1 MTYKHKHLRP
11 KDSRSVQTALTNRPF
26 CYLCIM
32 KRCFGLLL
40 FALLAAGCAKQG
52 IPVGTDTG
60 YIVDNIGDNVIN
72 GFLFDRNGYVWMVPS
87 SGRYLFKTDGS
98 IFIRYESDPDTPGS
112 LSASKVNDMTVDAQN
127 RVWVATQKGVDLYDQ
142 ARGCF
147 DHIPVEDN
155 NNYVIDIAHGGESR
169 IAIVTRRGLLEL
181 NGESGRF
188 VRKIQIPQLTS
199 SEPYL
204 DFDSAGNLWLR
215 LDNSLTCYDEN
226 YNLLFKKDYT
236 RLAGR
241 PVFDGSKYV
250 WVNDGERLRTI
261 NIHSFKESDASDLF
275 PELAGIRPGTLLKVR
290 DGLLVV
296 NSTAGPFLVD
306 LSRDTAT
313 NLAHAE
319 GQEKTILEYAQAGCR
334 ALQLGPNGNLWIAE
348 REGGFKHH
356 IFNLKQEPSDKAYL
370 DFLVSGD
377 VQATTQDKHFIWLV
391 SDGRIAA
398 FDKESEQITSV
409 QDLRSLTDMNVA
421 TLSAGADGHLLLCGH
436 ARAAR
441 PLELFTTGPDGS
453 LTFEKRFKLP
463 YVGIGTIGSDGHIYA
478 VGTGTVIM
486 QVETDGKIR
495 EITNL
500 FNDYACYA
508 TLLKTLSDGTV
519 LICFTDHAPVIFH
532 PEDETVK
539 MLDTEGL
546 DQVYFSSF
554 AEDALGRVWIGST
567 DKGLFLYDKSDGSFE
582 KVDNYPETTV
592 NSLAADRDGNV
603 FAIGNYSAVYRFGGD
618 PEGGGRPVWADYSDF
633 PKARRLYPLPD
644 GTVTLVGQGQ
654 YEWFNEERVNAPQAT
669 DLTTHIYL
677 TSGKRILCSLCE
689 DDYPDNR
696 VSLRLDRN
704 TEDLNL
710 FLGVMDRANPFSRHA
725 FFYDINHF
733 RTGLRESFDK
743 PQIPLYGV
751 SRPFNTVRF
760 QVTDKDMA
768 ASSDPFTIRVWMN
781 LLPMEIIGSILLVLL
796 VSTAL
801 IFWLLSRKKKQE
813 AEEEKIKREMT
824 EKLNMENI
832 DFFANIS
839 HEFRT
844 PLTLIHG
851 AASSLETEDTRAL
864 GIIRR
869 NTERMMRLVSQML
882 DFNKLDHG
890 ILKLHVKEEPVM
902 DIIRAVK
909 SDFEIGASVK
919 GLQLNLET
927 DVEDKSGYVDR
938 DKLEKILYNL
948 CSNAVKYTP
957 PGGQV
962 DLSVS
967 VTEDDTLQVSV
978 ADTGIGIPED
988 ALEAV
993 FDRFYRTEGTG
1004 KAGGT
1009 GIGLYY
1015 TRALVNLHHGSIHAN
1030 VRKEDDK
1037 VIGSIFSFSLPLRK
1051 EVYSEAELGE
1061 GPDAATSLDA
1071 NDHLSE
1077 YVEETAEAGADSS
1090 KPSVMLIDDDYEIVY
1105 YLKNLLSDTY
1115 NVYFR
1120 FDAMSG
1126 YKMIEEVQPDIIVCD
1141 MMMLEMDGLQLCRMV
1156 KENLSMS
1163 HIPFVMLTAKS
1174 TMQDQ
1179 IDSLGAG
1186 ADAYVVKPFEPGYLM
1201 ALIKSMIDNRNRV
1214 RKMLGSSLSVP
1225 KSSKEVL
1232 SGQDNDFMEKLYDIM
1247 KKSLHDGE
1255 LDIDTV
1261 AEKLGVSRSKFYYK
1275 VKALTGQTPNEFF
1288 TTYKLNYAA
1297 EMIKQGKY
1305 KISAIADTLG
1315 FSSPSHFASL
1325 FRKQFGVLPSQ
1336 YVSD

>member
-1 MTYKHKHLRP
+1 MKHRIG
-11 KDSRSVQTALTNRPF
+11 F
-26 CYLCIM
+26 
-32 KRCFGLLL
+32 LL
-40 FALLAAGCAKQG
+40 FILLAFSCARPS

-60 YIVDNIGDNVIN
+60 YIVDNFGDNVLT
-72 GFLFDRNGYVWMVPS
+72 GFHFDQNGYVWMMPS
-87 SGRYLFKTDGS
+87 TGRYLFKTDGS
-98 IFIRYESDPDTPGS
+98 IYIRYEYDPDVPSS
-112 LSASKVNDMTVDAQN
+112 LSANKVNDLTVDGQN
-127 RVWVATQKGVDLYDQ
+127 RVWVATQKGVDRFDP

-147 DHIPVEDN
+147 DHIPVDDS
-155 NNYVIDIAHGGESR
+155 NNYVIDIDQDGKGR
-169 IAIVTRRGLLEL
+169 IVIVTRRALLEL
-181 NGESGRF
+181 DEVSGRF
-188 VRKIQIPQLTS
+188 VRKFQIPHLTL
-199 SEPYL
+199 SEPHL
-204 DFDSAGNLWLR
+204 SFDGSGNLWLR
-215 LDNSLTCYDEN
+215 LDNSLTCFDEN
-226 YNLLFKKDYT
+226 YNQLFKKEYA
-236 RLAGR
+236 RLAGT
-241 PVFDGSKYV
+241 PVYDGSKYI
-250 WVNDGERLRTI
+250 WVSDGDKLMTL
-261 NIHSFKESDASDLF
+261 NIHSFKEAEASDLF
-275 PELAGIRPGTLLKVR
+275 PGLAGIRPANLLKVS

-296 NSTAGPFLVD
+296 NSATGPFLVD

-313 NLAHAE
+313 DLQHAE
-319 GQEKTILEYAQAGCR
+319 GKEKTILEYAQAGSR
-334 ALQLGPNGNLWIAE
+334 ALQTGPNGNLWIAD
-348 REGGFKHH
+348 REGGFQHH
-356 IFNLKQEPSDKAYL
+356 IFNLGWVPLDRKYL

-377 VQATTQDKHFIWLV
+377 VQTSAQNRHFTWLV
-391 SDGRIAA
+391 SGGRIAA
-398 FDKESEQITSV
+398 YDKENGQFTSI
-409 QDLRSLTDMNVA
+409 QDIRSLTDLIVSMVSA
-421 TLSAGADGHLLLCGH
+421 DEEGHVLLSGR

-441 PLELFTTGPDGS
+441 PLELFTTEPDGS
-453 LTFEKRFKLP
+453 LIFEKRFKLP
-463 YVGIGTIGSDGHIYA
+463 YAGIGTITRDGSIYA

-486 QVETDGKIR
+486 RVEKDGTIR
-495 EITNL
+495 EIANL

-508 TLLKTLSDGTV
+508 TLMKPLSDGSI
-519 LICFTDHAPVIFH
+519 LICFTDHAPVLFH
-532 PEDETVK
+532 PEDERVEVLETA
-539 MLDTEGL
+539 GL
-546 DQVYFSSF
+546 DQVYFS
-554 AEDALGRVWIGST
+554 AIEEDALSSVWIGST
-567 DKGLFLYDKSDGSFE
+567 DKGLYRYDKADGSFG
-582 KVDNYPETTV
+582 KVADYPETTV
-592 NSLAADRDGNV
+592 NSIAADENGNV
-603 FAIGNYSAVYRFGGD
+603 FVIGDYHAVYRFGTATGED
-618 PEGGGRPVWADYSDF
+618 GRPVWADYADF
-633 PKARRLYPLPD
+633 PKERRLYPLPD
-644 GTVTLVGQGQ
+644 GTVALVGQGT
-654 YEWFNEERVNAPQAT
+654 YEWFNEERVNTPQ
-669 DLTTHIYL
+669 DVEIFTHIYL
-677 TSGKRILCSLCE
+677 TSGKRILYSFPAAA
-689 DDYPDNR
+689 YPSNR
-696 VSLRLDRN
+696 VTLHLDRN

-710 FLGVMDRANPFSRHA
+710 FIGVMDMTSPYSHHSY
-725 FFYDINHF
+725 FYDINHF
-733 RTGLRESFDK
+733 RTGPRESFDK

-751 SRPFNTVRF
+751 SRPYNTIRF
-760 QVTDKDMA
+760 RVA
-768 ASSDPFTIRVWMN
+768 GNSESSSTEPFTIRVLMN
-781 LLPMEIIGSILLVLL
+781 LLPGEIISLVAVLSLLAAAAV
-796 VSTAL
+796 
-801 IFWLLSRKKKQE
+801 FWFLSRKKKEE
-813 AEEEKIKREMT
+813 AEAERIKREMT

-851 AASSLETEDTRAL
+851 AASSLETKDDRAL

-957 PGGQV
+957 PGGQI

-967 VTEDDTLQVSV
+967 VTPDDTLKVSV

-993 FDRFYRTEGTG
+993 FDRFYRTKGTG

-1015 TRALVNLHHGSIHAN
+1015 TRALVNLHHGSIRAD

-1037 VIGSIFSFSLPLRK
+1037 VIGSVFSFSLPLRK
-1051 EVYSEAELGE
+1051 DVYSEAELG
-1061 GPDAATSLDA
+1061 GASDAVTSLDA

-1077 YVEETAEAGADSS
+1077 YVEDTPETGTDSS

-1105 YLKNLLSDTY
+1105 YLKNLLADTY

-1232 SGQDNDFMEKLYDIM
+1232 SGQDNEFMEKLYDIM
-1247 KKSLHDGE
+1247 KKSLPNGE
-1255 LDIDTV
+1255 LDIDPV

-1305 KISAIADTLG
+1305 KISAIADMLG
-1315 FSSPSHFASL
+1315 FSSSSHFAAL

-1336 YVSD
+1336 YTPGQ